1 MHQCTGIHSS
11 LRSCLN
17 IVFYLKEKQSS
28 IYKQLPTF
36 TPNLYS
42 WNLLLKI
49 NFDERKKNIL
59 EKKTKLKPRQEAK
72 HTVPFHLCTAIRSSD
87 KKSYFLL
94 ACKFPVV
101 FFFFFLKDLSAHSYP
116 SAIAACL
123 KMRGHKTQV
132 T

>member
-1 MHQCTGIHSS
+1 MHHCTGIHSS

-101 FFFFFLKDLSAHSYP
+101 FFFFFKGPVSSLLPKCYSSMLENE
-116 SAIAACL
+116 
-123 KMRGHKTQV
+123 GT
-132 T
+132 